1 MYIIFFFR
9 LLFNGSSAATS
20 SLMIYMVLK
29 FFQGFFTSG
38 YILAQFVLLNEL
50 IGPSKRSLIGTL
62 FQACF
67 AIGIV
72 IFSLMAYMFQHW
84 WKLIVASTV
93 FGIPIMIV
101 SHLLL
106 PESPRWLQ
114 NQGKIKEAIQTLKNI
129 AAGNDKKWS
138 QHFLEDSDDSDDEI
152 EITLQPHLPP
162 KPNDSF
168 KDMFKN
174 RYLVITMWVQIFAW
188 MTNSLT
194 YYALTLAAGGG
205 SYDNLYLGTALSG
218 LVELPAYALCMVSLK
233 FFGRVIN
240 VASYMIVAG
249 LSLSVII
256 VTDSFAPVLT
266 TTLQLLGKFCISSS
280 FTIIYIHSNEIFPTT
295 IRNSGMG
302 IVGMSARFGGI
313 LASHVVKLGVI
324 QKNLHFLALG
334 IVCTT
339 SGILTLQLP
348 ETKDLSLPESI
359 DDLLSRRVHIV
370 SVQSPNVSYKKISN
384 KLVKSD
390 YDY

>member
-1 MYIIFFFR
+1 MHTFFR
-9 LLFNGSSAATS
+9 LVSNGGSAATTN
-20 SLMIYMVLK
+20 LMIYMVLK
-29 FFQGFFTSG
+29 FFQGFFSSG

-50 IGPSKRSLIGTL
+50 IGPSKRSMIGTL

-93 FGIPIMIV
+93 FGIPIMIL
-101 SHLLL
+101 SHFLL

-129 AAGNDKKWS
+129 AAGNNKKWS
-138 QHFLEDSDDSDDEI
+138 QQFLEDSDDSDDDDI
-152 EITLQPHLPP
+152 EITVQPHLPP
-162 KPNDSF
+162 KPNDSVRG
-168 KDMFKN
+168 MFKHK
-174 RYLVITMWVQIFAW
+174 YLAIITWVQIFAW
-188 MTNSLT
+188 MMNSLT
-194 YYALTLAAGGG
+194 YYALTLAAGS

-233 FFGRVIN
+233 FFGRVTN
-240 VASYMIVAG
+240 VASYMIVSG

-256 VTDSFAPVLT
+256 VTDSFAPLLT
-266 TTLQLLGKFCISSS
+266 TSLQLLGKFCISSS
-280 FTIIYIHSNEIFPTT
+280 FSIIYIHSNEIFPTT

-302 IVGMSARFGGI
+302 IVGMSARLGGI

-324 QKNLHFLALG
+324 QKNLHFLVLG
-334 IVCTT
+334 IVCTA
-339 SGILTLQLP
+339 SGILTLKLP

-359 DDLLSRRVHIV
+359 EDLLSRRVHIV

-384 KLVKSD
+384 KLTSD